1 MMVLYCLAYLNQD
14 GAVRC
19 GLPADARCRFTT
31 CSADRPLEHAMTRC
45 PAGHYLNGPVES
57 LTWDT
62 TDHDDPGTA
71 GLGHDGRHGGG
82 GCALREF
89 PAQPERNTCRLNTA
103 SGYYPGR
110 RATLRITAMR
120 PRRRPAASRC
130 LTEAAVSGGSSTRV
144 SR

>member
-19 GLPADARCRFTT
+19 GLPADARCRFTIRST
-31 CSADRPLEHAMTRC
+31 DRPLELAMTGC
-45 PAGHYLNGPVES
+45 PAGQYLNGPIES
-57 LTWDT
+57 LTRDST
-62 TDHDDPGTA
+62 GHDDPGTA
-71 GLGHDGRHGGG
+71 GLGHDGHHGGG

-103 SGYYPGR
+103 PGYNPGR

-120 PRRRPAASRC
+120 PRRRPTASRY
-130 LTEAAVSGGSSTRV
+130 LTEAAVSGGSSTRN